1 MPVQATEAEPQGFR
15 AAQAGGGEHRSS
27 RRLHRGTVP
36 GTSVRCPGNDYLARS
51 LRAGDAAR
59 MFAALRLAG
68 ADALELPEADAEHDD
83 EGDKGKDDGQRDLM
97 VHVSAPLLLHEV
109 VT

>member
-1 MPVQATEAEPQGFR
+1 MARFEP
-15 AAQAGGGEHRSS
+15 
-27 RRLHRGTVP
+27 RL
-36 GTSVRCPGNDYLARS
+36 LRS
-51 LRAGDAAR
+51 LWAGDAAR

-97 VHVSAPLLLHEV
+97 VHVLAPLLLHEV